1 MTFQPVDIARTR
13 PLAFVRARLAVPGL
27 RSLLAFSLAS
37 LVSLTAACDRKE
49 GSSKD
54 GPCPPCE
61 CKCDCGDTETTAA
74 ADPPSTDVG
83 GRAPT
88 DAARSELSE
97 LVVAANR
104 KMMHG
109 DGPGC
114 LADLDRVKALDPT
127 LEAQLTITR
136 GQCEMASGDCQK
148 GKERI
153 VEWYMREQAFTREFA
168 ERTTE
173 SIASMRCRGG
183 DASDRDRLLA
193 ALFDLSDGAYM
204 NKRDSQFCRDRVAIV
219 EDLGPKVKPR
229 DAMDTQVT
237 GGQQALF
244 HTSAMCFAR
253 AEDCSTAYAYYRR
266 LFPREAL
273 DAMQDPKMRETMVRD
288 SFDST
293 IVLCKPP

>member
-1 MTFQPVDIARTR
+1 M
-13 PLAFVRARLAVPGL
+13 
-27 RSLLAFSLAS
+27 RSLLAFSLVS

-49 GSSKD
+49 GTSKD

-61 CKCDCGDTETTAA
+61 CKCDCGDPDTVAA
-74 ADPPSTDVG
+74 GDSPSTDVG
-83 GRAPT
+83 ERAPT
-88 DAARSELSE
+88 DAARTELSE

-114 LADLDRVKALDPT
+114 IADLDRVKALDPT
-127 LEAQLTITR
+127 LEGQLTITR

-219 EDLGPKVKPR
+219 EDLGPKVQPR
-229 DAMDTQVT
+229 DAMDTQIT

-288 SFDST
+288 SFNST
-293 IVLCKPP
+293 IVLCTPP

>member
-1 MTFQPVDIARTR
+1 MSVSK
-13 PLAFVRARLAVPGL
+13 
-27 RSLLAFSLAS
+27 RSLWLSLALS
-37 LVSLTAACDRKE
+37 LVACDRQERAGKA
-49 GSSKD
+49 

-61 CKCDCGDTETTAA
+61 CVCECGESADTEGN
-74 ADPPSTDVG
+74 PKDVG
-83 GRAPT
+83 SSKPADVASESSRA
-88 DAARSELSE
+88 ELSE

-114 LADLDRVKALDPT
+114 LADLDRIKQLDTT
-127 LEAQLTITR
+127 LEGQLTITR
-136 GQCEMASGDCQK
+136 GQCEMASGNCQK

-168 ERTTE
+168 ERTVE

-219 EDLGPKVKPR
+219 EDLAPKVKPR

-237 GGQQALF
+237 GGVQALF

-273 DAMQDPKMRETMVRD
+273 DAMQDAKLRESMVRD

-293 IVLCKPP
+293 IVLCTKP

>member
-1 MTFQPVDIARTR
+1 MMLEPVDIARTR
-13 PLAFVRARLAVPGL
+13 FSAAVHG
-27 RSLLAFSLAS
+27 LLALS
-37 LVSLTAACDRKE
+37 LVSLVSVSAACDRQD
-49 GSSKD
+49 GASKA

-61 CKCDCGDTETTAA
+61 CVCDCSDPETVAA
-74 ADPPSTDVG
+74 TDDPASTDVG
-83 GRAPT
+83 GRATT
-88 DAARSELSE
+88 DAARTELSE

-109 DGPGC
+109 DGAGC
-114 LADLDRVKALDPT
+114 IADLDKVKQLDPT

-136 GQCEMASGDCQK
+136 GQCEMANGDCQK
-148 GKERI
+148 GKQRV

-204 NKRDSQFCRDRVAIV
+204 NKRDSQFCRDRVQIV
-219 EDLGPKVKPR
+219 EDLAPKVKPR
-229 DAMDTQVT
+229 DAEDTQVS
-237 GGQQALF
+237 GGLQALF

-273 DAMQDPKMRETMVRD
+273 DAMQDAKMRETMVRD

-293 IVLCKPP
+293 IVLCKKP

>member
-1 MTFQPVDIARTR
+1 MS
-13 PLAFVRARLAVPGL
+13 
-27 RSLLAFSLAS
+27 RSVTHALTLLLALGPLS
-37 LVSLTAACDRKE
+37 CDRQDGKAQE
-49 GSSKD
+49 

-61 CKCDCGDTETTAA
+61 CVCDCNEAGDSTS
-74 ADPPSTDVG
+74 PPGRTDVG
-83 GRAPT
+83 GGAT
-88 DAARSELSE
+88 ADASRGEVTE
-97 LVVAANR
+97 LVVSANR

-109 DGPGC
+109 DGQGC
-114 LADLDRVKALDPT
+114 LADLDRVKLLDPT

-136 GQCEMASGDCQK
+136 GQCEMANGDCQK
-148 GKERI
+148 GKERLI
-153 VEWYMREQAFTREFA
+153 EWYMREQAFTREFA
-168 ERTTE
+168 ERTVE

-204 NKRDSQFCRDRVAIV
+204 NKRDSAFCRDRVAIV
-219 EDLGPKVKPR
+219 EDLAPKVKPR

-237 GGQQALF
+237 GGIQALF

-253 AEDCSTAYAYYRR
+253 AEDCATAYAYYRR
-266 LFPREAL
+266 LFPKEAI
-273 DAMQDPKMRETMVRD
+273 DAMQDPVAREKMVRD

>member
-1 MTFQPVDIARTR
+1 MSGFT
-13 PLAFVRARLAVPGL
+13 
-27 RSLLAFSLAS
+27 RSLWLLLALSP
-37 LVSLTAACDRKE
+37 AACDRQE
-49 GSSKD
+49 GAGKA

-61 CKCDCGDTETTAA
+61 CVCDCGDPDAA
-74 ADPPSTDVG
+74 APAAGRADVG
-83 GRAPT
+83 GRTDVGP
-88 DAARSELSE
+88 DAARTELSE

-109 DGPGC
+109 DGAGC

-127 LEAQLTITR
+127 LEKQLTITR

-148 GKERI
+148 GKQRV

-219 EDLGPKVKPR
+219 EDLATKVKPR
-229 DAMDTQVT
+229 DAEDTQIT
-237 GGQQALF
+237 GGLQALF

-253 AEDCSTAYAYYRR
+253 AQDCSTAYAYYRR

-273 DAMQDPKMRETMVRD
+273 DAMQDAKLRETMVRD

-293 IVLCKPP
+293 IVLCKP

>member
-1 MTFQPVDIARTR
+1 MS
-13 PLAFVRARLAVPGL
+13 
-27 RSLLAFSLAS
+27 RSKPALWLVFALSL
-37 LVSLTAACDRKE
+37 AACDRRDANNK
-49 GSSKD
+49 G

-61 CKCDCGDTETTAA
+61 CVCDCAEGQAGPADSRADAGGRTDTAGDTT
-74 ADPPSTDVG
+74 
-83 GRAPT
+83 
-88 DAARSELSE
+88 RSELSQ
-97 LVVAANR
+97 LVVSANR

-109 DGPGC
+109 DGAGC
-114 LADLDRVKALDPT
+114 LADLDRVKELDAT
-127 LEAQLTITR
+127 YEAQLTVSR

-153 VEWYMREQAFTREFA
+153 IEWYMREQAFTREFA

-173 SIASMRCRGG
+173 AIASMRCRGG

-204 NKRDSQFCRDRVAIV
+204 NKRDSKFCRDRVTIV
-219 EDLGPKVKPR
+219 EDLASKVKPR
-229 DAMDTQVT
+229 DAMDTQVS
-237 GGQQALF
+237 GGIQALF

-273 DAMQDPKMRETMVRD
+273 DAMQDAKMRETMVRD

-293 IVLCKPP
+293 IVLCKP

>member
-1 MTFQPVDIARTR
+1 VSVASHSLSLCLG
-13 PLAFVRARLAVPGL
+13 LAL
-27 RSLLAFSLAS
+27 SLI
-37 LVSLTAACDRKE
+37 ACDRQE
-49 GSSKD
+49 GAGKA

-61 CKCDCGDTETTAA
+61 CVCDCAGQGTESDTE
-74 ADPPSTDVG
+74 ADPGTARTDVG
-83 GRAPT
+83 RKGDVGSNATP
-88 DAARSELSE
+88 SELSE

-114 LADLDRVKALDPT
+114 LADLDRVKEFDPG
-127 LEAQLTITR
+127 LEGHLTVTR
-136 GQCEMASGDCQK
+136 GQCEMAAGDCQK

-153 VEWYMREQAFTREFA
+153 IEWYMREQAFTREFA
-168 ERTTE
+168 ERTVE
-173 SIASMRCRGG
+173 AIASMRCRGG
-183 DASDRDRLLA
+183 DASERDRLLA

-204 NKRDSQFCRDRVAIV
+204 NKRDSKFCRDRVAIV

-237 GGQQALF
+237 GGIQALF

-273 DAMQDPKMRETMVRD
+273 DAIQDLKLRESTVRD

-293 IVLCKPP
+293 IVLCKP

>member
-1 MTFQPVDIARTR
+1 MSRSKPALW
-13 PLAFVRARLAVPGL
+13 LALSF
-27 RSLLAFSLAS
+27 
-37 LVSLTAACDRKE
+37 SLTACDRQD
-49 GSSKD
+49 GTSKG

-61 CKCDCGDTETTAA
+61 CVCDCADDAGPTAGRA
-74 ADPPSTDVG
+74 DVG
-83 GRAPT
+83 GRTDAPT
-88 DAARSELSE
+88 DASRSELSE
-97 LVVAANR
+97 LVIAANR

-109 DGPGC
+109 DGTGC
-114 LADLDRVKALDPT
+114 LADLDRVKELDPT
-127 LEAQLTITR
+127 LEGQLTVTR
-136 GQCEMASGDCQK
+136 GQCEMASGNCQK

-153 VEWYMREQAFTREFA
+153 IEWYMREQAFTREFA

-173 SIASMRCRGG
+173 AIASMRCRGG

-204 NKRDSQFCRDRVAIV
+204 NKRDSKFCRDRVAIV

-237 GGQQALF
+237 GGLQALF

-273 DAMQDPKMRETMVRD
+273 DAMQDAKMRESMVRD

-293 IVLCKPP
+293 IVLCKP

>member
-1 MTFQPVDIARTR
+1 MSVTART
-13 PLAFVRARLAVPGL
+13 LWL
-27 RSLLAFSLAS
+27 LLALSPI
-37 LVSLTAACDRKE
+37 ACDRQE
-49 GSSKD
+49 GAGKA

-61 CKCDCGDTETTAA
+61 CVCDCGEPA
-74 ADPPSTDVG
+74 ADSDSSPTDVG
-83 GRAPT
+83 RKPGDVGDDT
-88 DAARSELSE
+88 SRSELSG

-114 LADLDRVKALDPT
+114 LADLDRVKELDPT

-136 GQCEMASGDCQK
+136 GQCEMASGECQK

-168 ERTTE
+168 DRTVE
-173 SIASMRCRGG
+173 SLASMRCRGG
-183 DASDRDRLLA
+183 DASERDRLLA

-219 EDLGPKVKPR
+219 EDLSRKVKPR
-229 DAMDTQVT
+229 NAEDTQVT
-237 GGQQALF
+237 GGIQALF

-253 AEDCSTAYAYYRR
+253 AEDCSTAYVYYRR

-273 DAMQDPKMRETMVRD
+273 DAIQDAKLRESTVRD

-293 IVLCKPP
+293 IVLCKKP

>member
-1 MTFQPVDIARTR
+1 MSVA
-13 PLAFVRARLAVPGL
+13 
-27 RSLLAFSLAS
+27 RSLSLVLALALPSLACERQDGTGPS
-37 LVSLTAACDRKE
+37 
-49 GSSKD
+49 

-61 CKCDCGDTETTAA
+61 CKCDCGETKTDATT
-74 ADPPSTDVG
+74 DPARADVG
-83 GRAPT
+83 GSSNPNE
-88 DAARSELSE
+88 RSELSE
-97 LVVAANR
+97 LVVSANR

-109 DGPGC
+109 DGAGC

-127 LEAQLTITR
+127 FESQLTLTR
-136 GQCEMASGDCQK
+136 SQCEMASGDCQK
-148 GKERI
+148 GKERAI
-153 VEWYMREQAFTREFA
+153 EWYMREQAFTREFA
-168 ERTTE
+168 ERTVE

-219 EDLGPKVKPR
+219 EDLAPKVKPR
-229 DAMDTQVT
+229 DAEDTQIT
-237 GGQQALF
+237 GGLQALF

-253 AEDCSTAYAYYRR
+253 AEDCTTAYAYYRR

-273 DAMQDPKMRETMVRD
+273 DAMTDPKLRETTVRD

-293 IVLCKPP
+293 IVLCKKP